1 MLRAGVYR
9 ESVDGLGK
17 PFILQPYPGEQAWI
31 SGADVVTGWVADGS
45 TWRHDNWDVQLCHSC
60 FLPNIID
67 PAYPQAGFP
76 DMVLINGQPLRQV
89 GSRDKVQAG
98 TFFVDQS
105 RHVLYVGTSPA
116 GKTVE
121 SAVRTQ
127 FAVLDSGA
135 AGAVIRGVG
144 FRSFASNQDYKD
156 HPAMVSVNARKVTFE
171 KDVFLGSAA
180 TGLLIAQP
188 DATISSSLFDRNGLA
203 GIVANKADNIR
214 IVGNTMV
221 GNNAEHFAIS
231 GDSVGAAGTK
241 ITRTKRPYIARNIFR
256 DNHSNGWW
264 CDLGCSDAVVIGNL
278 ASGNQVNGLF
288 YEISARALVA
298 SNVMAGNAKLGLK
311 ISSSDNV
318 RVVNNTMVGNQSNL
332 GVYNDPRGPDSDP
345 YSNGMGQVWD
355 SRNTRL
361 LNNLMVGDVDSDQPF
376 VITADYKNPP
386 RTSAAQMIVASDGG
400 CYVRANAHLPSVLV
414 SWWNSP
420 SDVDAYGSLAQWRQ
434 ATGLEAHGQE
444 LTGGPGDVFVNPG
457 ALNFRPQPSSPAAHG
472 GQPLPSEVASALG
485 LTTTASPARGA
496 LGRAGRRLKFFRAF
510 GWYEHHIAAAIARKG
525 RRVGQLV
532 GGQQVQRVVAN
543 SENQISGGVQVAD
556 HCSQPRHLF
565 QHLHHDRGAG
575 LGDPRPYRLQHLGL
589 IALDVQLQQVH
600 TVHKGRHAD
609 GRDRDRTS
617 GRPVAD
623 ALVSGRQISPSRRR
637 ILFLVRQRK
646 LHRFRSVVTHHG
658 GLHDVHIP

>member
-1 MLRAGVYR
+1 MVVLVGAVTIVVGGRLLLVDLPRAMSSESSEPPGVDTSRADRANTVPVAIPTTDYPIPPGSLYVSPAGNDSADGGKDTPLRTVGAALDRVPSGGTVVLRAGVYR

-496 LGRAGRRLKFFRAF
+496 L
-510 GWYEHHIAAAIARKG
+510 
-525 RRVGQLV
+525 VGP
-532 GGQQVQRVVAN
+532 
-543 SENQISGGVQVAD
+543 GVD
-556 HCSQPRHLF
+556 
-565 QHLHHDRGAG
+565 
-575 LGDPRPYRLQHLGL
+575 
-589 IALDVQLQQVH
+589 
-600 TVHKGRHAD
+600 
-609 GRDRDRTS
+609 
-617 GRPVAD
+617 
-623 ALVSGRQISPSRRR
+623 
-637 ILFLVRQRK
+637 
-646 LHRFRSVVTHHG
+646 
-658 GLHDVHIP
+658 